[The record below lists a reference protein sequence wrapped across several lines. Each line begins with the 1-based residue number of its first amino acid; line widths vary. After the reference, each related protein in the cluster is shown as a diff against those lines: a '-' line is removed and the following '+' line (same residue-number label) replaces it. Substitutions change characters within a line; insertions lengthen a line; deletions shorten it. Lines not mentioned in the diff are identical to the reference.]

1 MSARSLTRDEDRWA
15 AVIRRD
21 PYADG
26 AFYYAVRTTGVY
38 CRPSCAA
45 RPARRE
51 NVSFHESC
59 EAAERAGFR
68 PCKRC
73 RPNKDAR
80 ADADARHPSESIRFL
95 VNRCSLGRVLVAAT
109 GKGVCAVLLGN
120 DAKALERDLQ
130 RRFPAVKLLMADE
143 QLREW
148 AARVVELIEAPQL
161 DRALPLDVRGTEFQR
176 RIWQALREIPSGVT
190 ASYQEIAKRVGAPE
204 AVRAVAQACAA
215 NAVAVVIPCHRVV
228 RSDGSLSGYRWG
240 VDRKRALLA
249 REAGA

>member
-21 PYADG
+21 PDADR

-45 RPARRE
+45 RRARRE

-59 EAAERAGFR
+59 EAAECAGFR

-73 RPNKDAR
+73 RPNER
-80 ADADARHPSESIRFL
+80 TGADSNAGAPGGSVRFA
-95 VNRCSLGRVLVAAT
+95 VSRCSLGRVLVAAT
-109 GKGVCAVLLGN
+109 HKGVCAVLLGN

-130 RRFPAVKLLMADE
+130 RRFPGAKLLAADA
-143 QLREW
+143 QLKDW
-148 AARVVELIEAPQL
+148 TARVAELIEAPEL
-161 DRALPLDVRGTEFQR
+161 DLELPLDVRGTEFQR
-176 RIWQALREIPSGVT
+176 RVWQALRGIPPGVT
-190 ASYQEIAKRVGAPE
+190 VSYKEIAVRLGAPE
-204 AVRAVAQACAA
+204 AIRAVAQACAA
-215 NAVAVVIPCHRVV
+215 NAVAVAIPCHRVI

-249 REAGA
+249 REAAA